1 MIGDRYS
8 FAIDHEAPSML
19 YMFSG
24 NLAILA
30 WKSGNMLIKLE
41 SWVRRLI
48 VYIVLFQE
56 IKYINEDDEAKKRKK
71 GVLNRRRKM

>member
-8 FAIDHEAPSML
+8 FAVDHEAPSLL